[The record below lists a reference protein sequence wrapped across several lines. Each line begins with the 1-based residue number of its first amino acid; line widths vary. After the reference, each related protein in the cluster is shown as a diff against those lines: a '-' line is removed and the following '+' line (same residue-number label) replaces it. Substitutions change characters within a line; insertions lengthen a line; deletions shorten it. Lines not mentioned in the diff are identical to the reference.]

1 MPRKRRRKKA
11 NANSARNPTD
21 VGDKIMCIEYNGWS
35 NRETWA
41 AALWINNDQGMYEA
55 FVEAGKYE
63 DTVLDLSQAI
73 EGYITD
79 ELSFESV
86 SENRILFD
94 MMQDI
99 GSLYRVDWYEIADT
113 FFQEIKEE
121 AV

>member
-1 MPRKRRRKKA
+1 
-11 NANSARNPTD
+11 
-21 VGDKIMCIEYNGWS
+21 MCVEYNGWT

-41 AALWINNDQGMYEA
+41 AALWINNDQGMYET
-55 FVEAGKYE
+55 FVEAGKTE
-63 DTVLDLSQAI
+63 ESVFELSQAI

-79 ELSFESV
+79 ELSFEAV

-94 MMQDI
+94 MLQDI

-113 FFQEIKEE
+113 FFQEVKEE

>member
-1 MPRKRRRKKA
+1 
-11 NANSARNPTD
+11 
-21 VGDKIMCIEYNGWS
+21 MCIEYNGWS